1 MEVWTPISSKSV
13 QLTIRSKRRKT
24 SRAGQGAA
32 KRLQNCKEKHDRK
45 DRKNKKRGGEEERVN
60 EGSCSEVGIQI
71 SPLA

>member
-45 DRKNKKRGGEEERVN
+45 DRKNKKRGAKK
-60 EGSCSEVGIQI
+60 EG
-71 SPLA
+71 